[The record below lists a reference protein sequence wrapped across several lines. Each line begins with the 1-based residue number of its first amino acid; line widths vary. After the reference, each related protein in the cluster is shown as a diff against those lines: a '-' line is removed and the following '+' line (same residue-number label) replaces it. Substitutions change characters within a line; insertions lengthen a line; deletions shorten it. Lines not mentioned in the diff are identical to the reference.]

1 MKGFTLIE
9 LLVVVLII
17 GILSAVALPQYTR
30 SVQKAR
36 MTQLQTMTASVYQAE
51 EIYYLA
57 NSTYTSNFS
66 DLDLTIPGESFSGNI
81 GGISGASSASHI
93 KNGNYYYIV
102 YSYEAGNFF
111 TYGAYIPASGSKT
124 KPDFGFIRYSKNY
137 RMDLAGVTACV
148 AYSTDAE
155 NLCRSMNGSL
165 ISGTVLGVGGK
176 LYRLN

>member
-1 MKGFTLIE
+1 M
-9 LLVVVLII
+9 
-17 GILSAVALPQYTR
+17 R
-30 SVQKAR
+30 
-36 MTQLQTMTASVYQAE
+36 
-51 EIYYLA
+51 LA
-57 NSTYTSNFS
+57 
-66 DLDLTIPGESFSGNI
+66 I
-81 GGISGASSASHI
+81 
-93 KNGNYYYIV
+93 
-102 YSYEAGNFF
+102 FF

-137 RMDLAGVTACV
+137 SMGLAGVTACV